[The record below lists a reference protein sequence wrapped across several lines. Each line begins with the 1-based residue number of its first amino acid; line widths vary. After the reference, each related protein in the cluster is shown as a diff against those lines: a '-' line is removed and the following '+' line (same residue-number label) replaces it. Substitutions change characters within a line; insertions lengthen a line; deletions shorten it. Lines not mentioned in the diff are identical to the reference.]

1 MACGILLPQSGIKR
15 ELSVEAAVLTTELP
29 WKYQNI
35 YIIIYINNIILK
47 EYNNFKGI
55 SKNNR
60 LLDSSHPAWCVMVPH
75 CGFDLHFSDNE
86 WC

>member
-1 MACGILLPQSGIKR
+1 MACGILLPQSGIKL

-60 LLDSSHPAWCVMVPH
+60 LLDSSHPA
-75 CGFDLHFSDNE
+75 
-86 WC
+86 